1 MGNVSVNDRQGIN
14 DKELT
19 TEMIDFKVIWKI
31 GCKRA
36 KSYLKIVL
44 MFKADELEGP
54 FSNLISMMHPFSK
67 HDEKYDNSEPFH

>member
-1 MGNVSVNDRQGIN
+1 
-14 DKELT
+14 
-19 TEMIDFKVIWKI
+19 
-31 GCKRA
+31 
-36 KSYLKIVL
+36 